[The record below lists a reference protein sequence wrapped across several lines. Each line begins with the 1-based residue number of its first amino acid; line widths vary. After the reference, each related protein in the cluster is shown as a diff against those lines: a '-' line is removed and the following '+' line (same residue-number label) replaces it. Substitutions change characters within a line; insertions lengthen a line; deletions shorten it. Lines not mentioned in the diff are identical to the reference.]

1 MRKLI
6 LSILLLLFST
16 QVFAGINQWTY
27 SSKVDAFT
35 DETISTAK
43 FYTGRYNEYVIVR
56 CKNGDFDVYIGFG
69 EYIDNEGAIKA
80 MYRVDSG
87 QVRESRDW
95 TLSTEGTS
103 IFAKEGS
110 NVKLASELINGKEKA
125 VFRVYDYQGTP
136 HTMKINL
143 KGSTKTIS
151 KVMGDCNTG
160 IGNKDKKTLFNKAP
174 SKKLISKLYYECVGL
189 NNSEVL
195 SFRVDRRNDGSL
207 SGVDFSG
214 SNTFNWYFKGKKISD
229 DKTMLK
235 MRFGML
241 KIYLDYANSTARTK
255 SWAIDKNYVCE

>member
-16 QVFAGINQWTY
+16 QVIAGINQWTY

-35 DETISTAK
+35 DETVSTAG
-43 FYTGRYNEYVIVR
+43 FHTGRYNEYVIVR

-95 TLSTEGTS
+95 RLSTEGTS
-103 IFAKEGS
+103 IFAKDGP

-136 HTMKINL
+136 HTMTINL

-151 KVMGDCNTG
+151 KVMSDCKTG
-160 IGNKDKKTLFNKAP
+160 ISNKDKTLLNNSQSKTLM
-174 SKKLISKLYYECVGL
+174 SKLYFICV
-189 NNSEVL
+189 NPDNADVM

-207 SGVDFSG
+207 IGVDVNG
-214 SNTFNWYFKGKKISD
+214 SNYFEWYFKGKKIID
-229 DKTMLK
+229 DKTKLR
-235 MRFGML
+235 MRLGL
-241 KIYLDYANSTARTK
+241 HKIYLDYVNSTARAT
-255 SWAIDKNYVCE
+255 SWTGDKNYVCE